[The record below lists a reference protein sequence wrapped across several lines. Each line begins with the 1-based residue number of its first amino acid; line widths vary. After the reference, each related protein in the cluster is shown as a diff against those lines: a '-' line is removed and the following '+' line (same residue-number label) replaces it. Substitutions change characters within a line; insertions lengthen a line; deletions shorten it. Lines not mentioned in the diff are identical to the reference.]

1 MVPEVLTS
9 EVALSEEAA
18 GGTEDGSSGTAE
30 ELSPPSPRLRKIGA
44 ALSNSLLQRKSQQ
57 FVEIR
62 KAGRT
67 YAYACE
73 GKLNSL
79 AASGQRF
86 ANIESVAASPR
97 VERTW

>member
-1 MVPEVLTS
+1 LVPEVLTS

-44 ALSNSLLQRKSQQ
+44 ALSNSL
-57 FVEIR
+57 
-62 KAGRT
+62 
-67 YAYACE
+67 AYACE